1 MRSSGLSR
9 TGVVLP
15 PNTAAPPGVSQISSV
30 SPGNLMFNEP
40 FPHTSSKR
48 GRYTAC
54 ESLNAMQAV
63 SGLPISWVSTGGC
76 CACSASAFLSRYPVA
91 RESQKL
97 PPKKAPSTWLYCSTG
112 KNGAYVYLCAVR
124 LPARKCSVP
133 GYAIIVRFTD
143 GIGPLKATYG
153 MWQDAHAI
161 FLLGEMFL
169 SYCIS
174 SPSVSTASVPVFI
187 RIGG

>member
-1 MRSSGLSR
+1 
-9 TGVVLP
+9 
-15 PNTAAPPGVSQISSV
+15 
-30 SPGNLMFNEP
+30 
-40 FPHTSSKR
+40 
-48 GRYTAC
+48 
-54 ESLNAMQAV
+54 MQAV

-97 PPKKAPSTWLYCSTG
+97 PPKKAFCTALYCSTG

-153 MWQDAHAI
+153 MWQDAQA
-161 FLLGEMFL
+161 
-169 SYCIS
+169 
-174 SPSVSTASVPVFI
+174 
-187 RIGG
+187 